1 MTDADH
7 PSLRQVITQIADQL
21 CDTIDNNFDIHVSVD
36 TQDTEGQKLALL
48 VNFLL
53 ENVRRSLTDMQSLNE
68 QLEDKVKERTS
79 LLDLIL
85 AGSND
90 GVWIWDIAKDEL
102 TLSGRW
108 YSMLELPHDA
118 NTQSPEFWYQQI
130 HPADRERFSNAIRG
144 LRKGESE
151 HLNVEYR
158 VKTTHHGYRWMLCR
172 GVCQKDNNQQCSIVA
187 GTQTDIS
194 AMRIFD
200 QESGMPN
207 ERYLRERVEDAL
219 DEQQPLFLI
228 YVTVENIDA
237 ILNASE
243 HASNAR
249 LYPVIQE
256 RLNHVNGL
264 HLVAS
269 KLSAITF
276 AVMGF
281 ESELTQSGLTIED
294 VCQQIRDNC
303 ANTQQTFKDEIR
315 FEVAVGAVASSML
328 RIEQSQQLINYA
340 WSALRRARQLGQTC
354 IFTESHISQDSRRI
368 QVEQELRRSLMQNA
382 LAPDYQAIY
391 AGKTKQLI
399 GFEALARFR
408 HPELGIVSPG
418 EFIPIAE
425 DSGLMR
431 ELGYAI
437 LDRTIETIQTWQ
449 NNALR
454 NHPFY
459 IAVNVSAIQLED
471 LYFADNVLAK
481 LEGAGVDPQRLKLE
495 VTESTLV
502 ESFKS
507 AALQLDKLRHNG
519 VRIALDD
526 FGTGYSSLSYLRSLS
541 IDTLK
546 IDRSFVAKLHEN
558 EQKAA
563 IIKTVYELATQL
575 KLSVVA
581 EGVEEVEELNFLNNI
596 GDMAIQGFLLAR
608 PMPAEQAIA
617 QVSQHRN

>member
-1 MTDADH
+1 M
-7 PSLRQVITQIADQL
+7 
-21 CDTIDNNFDIHVSVD
+21 
-36 TQDTEGQKLALL
+36 
-48 VNFLL
+48 
-53 ENVRRSLTDMQSLNE
+53 
-68 QLEDKVKERTS
+68 
-79 LLDLIL
+79 
-85 AGSND
+85 
-90 GVWIWDIAKDEL
+90 
-102 TLSGRW
+102 
-108 YSMLELPHDA
+108 
-118 NTQSPEFWYQQI
+118 
-130 HPADRERFSNAIRG
+130 
-144 LRKGESE
+144 
-151 HLNVEYR
+151 
-158 VKTTHHGYRWMLCR
+158 
-172 GVCQKDNNQQCSIVA
+172 
-187 GTQTDIS
+187 
-194 AMRIFD
+194 
-200 QESGMPN
+200 
-207 ERYLRERVEDAL
+207 
-219 DEQQPLFLI
+219 I

-243 HASNAR
+243 HASNVR

-256 RLNHVNGL
+256 RLNQVNGV

-303 ANTQQTFKDEIR
+303 ANTHNTFKEDAR

-328 RIEQSQQLINYA
+328 KIDQSQQLINYA

-354 IFTESHISQDSRRI
+354 IFTETHITQDSRRI
-368 QVEQELRRSLMQNA
+368 RVEQELRRSLMQNA

-471 LYFADNVLAK
+471 PYFADNVLAK

-507 AALQLDKLRHNG
+507 AA
-519 VRIALDD
+519 
-526 FGTGYSSLSYLRSLS
+526 
-541 IDTLK
+541 
-546 IDRSFVAKLHEN
+546 
-558 EQKAA
+558 
-563 IIKTVYELATQL
+563 AT
-575 KLSVVA
+575 
-581 EGVEEVEELNFLNNI
+581 
-596 GDMAIQGFLLAR
+596 R
-608 PMPAEQAIA
+608 
-617 QVSQHRN
+617 